1 MLLGIPLDWW
11 SGIAASF
18 AAMFAFTRTGK
29 RALLWS
35 TMLSGSLVS
44 TTFWLAGDAFAGSV
58 VIASLTATFL
68 QGWLDERYT
77 KNLHTAMRII
87 ISASAILVAIWL
99 EPPTSPAGIA
109 ILIAY
114 ANGKVAHVLPN
125 LLMKMWILPST
136 ALWLAYAAY
145 VHVYPIVLLE
155 SVTFIANLVTIS
167 LAVNTL
173 MRYNSDTTL
182 SYPTEE
188 IDASAT

>member
-68 QGWLDERYT
+68 QGWLDERYA
-77 KNLHTAMRII
+77 KKRHTVFRVI
-87 ISASAILVAIWL
+87 ISTMAILVAIWL

-136 ALWLAYAAY
+136 ALWFAYAAY

-155 SVTFIANLVTIS
+155 SVTFIANLITIS
-167 LAVNTL
+167 LAVNAL

-182 SYPTEE
+182 SYTTEE

>member
-68 QGWLDERYT
+68 QGWLDERYA
-77 KNLHTAMRII
+77 KKRHTVFRVI
-87 ISASAILVAIWL
+87 ISTMAILVAIWL

-155 SVTFIANLVTIS
+155 SVTFIANLITIS
-167 LAVNTL
+167 LAVNAL

-182 SYPTEE
+182 SYNTEE

>member
-68 QGWLDERYT
+68 QGWLDERYA
-77 KNLHTAMRII
+77 KKRHTVFRVI
-87 ISASAILVAIWL
+87 ISTMAILVAIWL
-99 EPPTSPAGIA
+99 EPPASPAGIA

>member
-68 QGWLDERYT
+68 QGWLDERYA
-77 KNLHTAMRII
+77 KKRHTVFRVI
-87 ISASAILVAIWL
+87 ISTMAILVAIWL
-99 EPPTSPAGIA
+99 EPPASPAGIA

-155 SVTFIANLVTIS
+155 SVTFIANLITIS

>member
-68 QGWLDERYT
+68 QGWLDERYA
-77 KNLHTAMRII
+77 KKRHTVFRVI
-87 ISASAILVAIWL
+87 ISTMAILVAIWL

-145 VHVYPIVLLE
+145 VRVYPIVLLE
-155 SVTFIANLVTIS
+155 SVTFIANLITIS
-167 LAVNTL
+167 LAVNAL

-182 SYPTEE
+182 SYNTEE

>member
-136 ALWLAYAAY
+136 ALWFAYAAY

-155 SVTFIANLVTIS
+155 SVTFIANLITIS
-167 LAVNTL
+167 LAVNAL

-182 SYPTEE
+182 SYTTEE